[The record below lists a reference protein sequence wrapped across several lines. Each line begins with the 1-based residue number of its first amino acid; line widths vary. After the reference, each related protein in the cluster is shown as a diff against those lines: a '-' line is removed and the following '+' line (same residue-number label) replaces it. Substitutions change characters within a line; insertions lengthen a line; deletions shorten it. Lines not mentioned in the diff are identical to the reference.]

1 MIQLFL
7 DINGWK
13 VAELYQ
19 NEPVNLT
26 YRFTDLTEVNKAAS
40 NYSQTFR
47 LPLTK
52 TNAGI
57 FGEVTLGQV
66 PPFRYK
72 AKIPARIVR
81 AGLTLVEGYAQ
92 VKGFYQS
99 KGKFTD
105 VELTFFGEGADL
117 SRAIGDRMLTDLDLS
132 AYNFTA
138 TKTNTINGLGSSG
151 LSSGA
156 IRLGMVD
163 RGYNWTEGTAPFQ
176 TGARATM
183 DQVTPFVRVRELLE
197 AIFEEAGCTF
207 ESSWLDNENALYV
220 MALAAQ
226 DVYTTA
232 VYAFNRL
239 YVGRTTNQSVSAIS
253 AATWTNLVLSE
264 STPFYDPD
272 ALWSSD
278 TFTVPVTGYYVFDIR
293 LQVDVSQ
300 NYQFRYVGSTSGTST
315 AINGTPL
322 SNGKIQ
328 FTLTV
333 LLVASETVTFQV
345 QAATAFNLVGTANDR
360 TSTHIRLRQYWQ
372 IEDFTFDIAANLPK
386 LKQIEFVAGLQ
397 QAFNLVF
404 IPDRN
409 RPRHYF
415 VEPFTDYLSGGT
427 LKDWTPKLDQSK
439 DLHITPT
446 TDLQKRKYIWTHA
459 ESEDL
464 VNSAAK
470 ENEGE
475 VYGTFTIEDTA
486 NDYAQGEQKVQ
497 VPFAPWITTELLD
510 VPLMRMLKATNTDNV
525 AIETPKP
532 FLCYYA
538 GDSDGTVYFK
548 SNGYGDFDNAAP
560 IFSAYKQ
567 YRAIIKS
574 ESLYFGF
581 PAPYHDTPALPLRS
595 LYFWYWA
602 DWFNQLYSEDARLL
616 TAHFR
621 LTTEDVAAFTFADKI
636 YLFNQYW
643 RVLEISNFDATQDGV
658 TQVKLLKVLG
668 TVPDCADVPDSSTA
682 GIVSGAIASLSK
694 TCCERYGY
702 IYDPDTLRCLVPPE
716 NTL

>member
-7 DINGWK
+7 DVNGWK

-52 TNAGI
+52 ANADI

-81 AGLTLVEGYAQ
+81 SGLTLLEGFAQ

-105 VELTFFGEGADL
+105 VELTFFGEGSDL

-132 AYNFTA
+132 AYDYTA
-138 TKTNTINGLGSSG
+138 TKTNTLNGLGASG

-163 RGYNWTEGTAPFQ
+163 RGFNWDESTAPFQ

-183 DQVTPFVRVRELLE
+183 DQATPFVRVRELLE

-207 ESSWLDNENALYV
+207 ESSWLDSEDALYL

-232 VYAFNRL
+232 VYAFNRM
-239 YVGRTTNQSVSAIS
+239 YVGRSTNASIS
-253 AATWTNLVLSE
+253 AATWTNLVLGE

-272 ALWSSD
+272 GLWSSD
-278 TFTVPVTGYYVFDIR
+278 TFTVPVTGYYSFSVR
-293 LQVDVSQ
+293 LQVGLPQ
-300 NYQFRYVGSTSGTST
+300 TYQFRYVGSTSGAST
-315 AINGTPL
+315 PIN
-322 SNGKIQ
+322 
-328 FTLTV
+328 FTASTTNFAFFEFTA
-333 LLVASETVTFQV
+333 LLVAGETITFQI
-345 QAATAFNLVGTANDR
+345 QAPSAFTLIGQANDR
-360 TSTHIRLRQYWQ
+360 LSTFVRLRQYWQ
-372 IEDFTFDIAANLPK
+372 TEDFEVNVAANLPK

-415 VEPFTDYLSGGT
+415 VEPFTDYFSGGAV
-427 LKDWTPKLDQSK
+427 KDWTPKLDQSK

-510 VPLMRMLKATNTDNV
+510 VPLMRMLKATATNNV
-525 AIETPKP
+525 AIEKPKP

-538 GDSDGTVYFK
+538 GDSDGRVYFK
-548 SNGYGDFDNAAP
+548 SNGYGDFDDEAP

-567 YRAIIKS
+567 YRAIIKT

-668 TVPDCADVPDSSTA
+668 TVPDCADVPDSAVA